1 MIVGLIAIGENE
13 GGAYHFFFIA
23 FTLATF
29 LLNSKNLLEKR
40 DNILA
45 GIYVGIKFTVF
56 LLIVLN
62 SFDAANYVMSIASL
76 LLAIGSIIIG
86 FAGEYKSIRIY
97 GLVLSMISI
106 FKLIMIDISY
116 ANTLGHALSFFV
128 SGVLCFVIS
137 LIYNLI
143 DKKMQERA

>member
-1 MIVGLIAIGENE
+1 MLV
-13 GGAYHFFFIA
+13 
-23 FTLATF
+23 
-29 LLNSKNLLEKR
+29 
-40 DNILA
+40 
-45 GIYVGIKFTVF
+45 
-56 LLIVLN
+56 VLN
-62 SFDAANYVMSIASL
+62 SFDSANFVMSIACL
-76 LLAIGSIIIG
+76 LLAIASIIIG
-86 FAGEYKSIRIY
+86 FAGDYKSIRIY